1 MAQPIGI
8 LRKPDNKITES
19 LTEAEKALG
28 VDLKLTDEGDLEINN
43 LNDFKLVAGGQ
54 NAAQAAILKLFI
66 EPGGLLYH
74 PAIGT
79 DLQIGEKTT
88 NAFELQ
94 TQIIRSLSQDPR
106 FENVNATV
114 TVDGNTIFVDA
125 RITLTGTGVEV
136 PLQFAVVR

>member
-8 LRKPDNKITES
+8 LRKPDSNITKS

-28 VDLKLTDEGDLEINN
+28 VDIKLTPDGDLELSN
-43 LNDFKLVAGGQ
+43 LNDFKLIAGGQ

-74 PAIGT
+74 PEIGT
-79 DLQIGEKTT
+79 DLQIGEKTV
-88 NAFELQ
+88 NAFEIQ
-94 TQIIRSLSQDPR
+94 AQVIRSLSQDPR
-106 FENVNATV
+106 FENVNAQV
-114 TVDGNTIFVDA
+114 TIDGNTIFLDI

-136 PLQFAVVR
+136 PLQFSVTR

>member
-1 MAQPIGI
+1 MAQPVGI
-8 LRKPDNKITES
+8 LRKPSNKVTENLTES
-19 LTEAEKALG
+19 EKALG
-28 VDLKLTDEGDLEINN
+28 VDLKLTSEGDLEINN

-74 PAIGT
+74 PQIGT

-94 TQIIRSLSQDPR
+94 TQVIRSLSQDPR
-106 FENVNATV
+106 FENVNAVITV
-114 TVDGNTIFVDA
+114 EGNTIFVDV
-125 RITLTGTGVEV
+125 RITLTGTGIEV
-136 PLQFAVVR
+136 PLQFAVTR